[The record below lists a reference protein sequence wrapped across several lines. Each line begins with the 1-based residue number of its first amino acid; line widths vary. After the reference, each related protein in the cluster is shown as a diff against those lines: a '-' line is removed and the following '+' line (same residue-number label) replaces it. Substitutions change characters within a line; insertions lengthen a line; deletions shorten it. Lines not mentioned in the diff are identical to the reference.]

1 MQDNEF
7 CCPGDFY
14 WINKD
19 HVRIA
24 WGRGKLL
31 TIASV
36 TCFFVLGTVCMIG
49 YYILY
54 PIKYIHSK
62 CEDWCYR

>member
-1 MQDNEF
+1 MNNDEF
-7 CCPGDFY
+7 CYPGDFY

-19 HVRIA
+19 HVRVA
-24 WGRGKLL
+24 WSRGKLL

-36 TCFFVLGTVCMIG
+36 MCFFVLATVCMIG

-54 PIKYIHSK
+54 PIKYIHNK

>member
-1 MQDNEF
+1 MHNDEF
-7 CCPGDFY
+7 CYPGNFY

-24 WGRGKLL
+24 WSRGKLL

-36 TCFFVLGTVCMIG
+36 MCFFVLATAYMIG
-49 YYILY
+49 YYIL
-54 PIKYIHSK
+54 
-62 CEDWCYR
+62 